1 MKHLKAYGWIAL
13 GTLLAVMSIQ
23 RSYAAERHL
32 DVTSPSGQV
41 ALALSI
47 GYGELRYQ
55 VEWSGNVVLKKAR
68 LSICAT
74 GQTASRLDRFGPV
87 RQYAIADAYPWYG
100 VHSVATE
107 HGTGVEATLLD
118 KRGAALFA
126 VEARAYNN
134 GVALRLKLPGRAAR
148 VPLET
153 VAFRPPRKSDVW
165 SFDPTERQYE
175 GVYVKTKPEG
185 LPAGRFMVPPVV
197 IEIPGEKAYLA
208 ITEGRLENYPGM
220 VLQSNGDGTLFA
232 RPGNDVPADK
242 ALIYFDGTAYAKRI
256 AIPAAIAGPITT
268 PWRVIML
275 GSTLNEL
282 VNNDIVSDVADPPDD
297 RLFPEGIHTPW
308 IKPGRA
314 VWNYYLDGG
323 SPTLE
328 SARATSR
335 MAGELGFEYQVIE
348 GQWRRWSEAD
358 LKSLVESSRRQGVG
372 IWLWKNRKDLATE
385 QQRQA
390 WFDLCNRT
398 GVVGV
403 KIDFFDSE
411 AKEVI
416 DLYQTILKETAEHH
430 LLVDFHGANKPTG
443 EQRTWPNELTREAVE
458 GMEYCCIG
466 GISDAPRARHAVTL
480 PFTRFLAGPGD
491 YTPVLFGNGR
501 NGTTWTNQIASAVIL
516 TSPLLTYASNP
527 EKLLSSPAVNVI
539 QQIPAVWDETL
550 VLPSSRIGG
559 LAVFARRSGQVWFL
573 ACMNGDAPRSF
584 DIPLGFLAEGRWKTL
599 QVEDVKGHGDAL
611 TINVSIHQ
619 RTDTIPLTLVPA
631 GGYVAEFTRE

>member
-1 MKHLKAYGWIAL
+1 
-13 GTLLAVMSIQ
+13 LAVAITQ
-23 RSYAAERHL
+23 CCYAADKDL
-32 DVTSPSGQV
+32 DVTSPDGRV

-47 GYGELRYQ
+47 GHGELQYQ
-55 VEWSGNVVLKKAR
+55 VAWNGHVVLNKAALAIR
-68 LSICAT
+68 AE
-74 GQTASRLDRFGPV
+74 GQSAGPPVRFGQV
-87 RQYAIADAYPWYG
+87 RQYTIADSYPWYG
-100 VHSVATE
+100 VHSVAEE
-107 HGTGVEATLLD
+107 HGAGTEATLLD
-118 KRGAALFA
+118 KQGAVLFT

-134 GVALRLKLPGRAAR
+134 GIALRMKLPGQGVR

-153 VAFRPPRKSDVW
+153 MSFRPPRNGDVW

-175 GVYVKTKPEG
+175 GVYLKSKPAE
-185 LPAGRFMVPPVV
+185 LPAGRFMAPPVV
-197 IEIPGEKAYLA
+197 IELPGDKAYLA

-220 VLQSNGDGTLFA
+220 VLQSNGKGAFFS
-232 RPGNDVPADK
+232 RPANEVSADK
-242 ALIYFDGTAYAKRI
+242 ALIYFDGQDYAKRL

-268 PWRVIML
+268 PWRIVMI

-282 VNNDIVSDVADPPDD
+282 VNNDIVSDVSDLPDAK
-297 RLFPEGIHTPW
+297 LFPEGIRTAW

-328 SARATSR
+328 AARESSR
-335 MAGELGFEYQVIE
+335 LAGELGFEYQVIE

-358 LKSLVESSRRQGVG
+358 LKSLVDYSRTQGVG

-385 QQRQA
+385 EQRQA

-416 DLYQTILKETAEHH
+416 GLYQTILRESAEHH
-430 LLVDFHGANKPTG
+430 LLVNFHGANKPTG

-458 GMEYCCIG
+458 GMEYCCIA
-466 GISDAPRARHAVTL
+466 GIPDAPRARHAVTL

-491 YTPVLFGNGR
+491 YTPVLFGKGR

-516 TSPLLTYASNP
+516 TSPLLTYAANP
-527 EKLLSSPAVNVI
+527 ETLLSNPAVNI
-539 QQIPAVWDETL
+539 IRQIPAVWDETV
-550 VLPSSRIGG
+550 VLPPSQIG
-559 LAVFARRSGQVWFL
+559 AVAVEARRRGKTWFL
-573 ACMNGDAPRSF
+573 ACMNGGTPRTF
-584 DIPLGFLAEGRWKTL
+584 DVPLGFLGNGQWIAQEISDVTDKAEAVSMHKATYRP
-599 QVEDVKGHGDAL
+599 GDRIHLAL
-611 TINVSIHQ
+611 
-619 RTDTIPLTLVPA
+619 PPG
-631 GGYVAEFTRE
+631 GGYVAEFARE